1 MQFLDGRL
9 IVSPSDLTGFLEC
22 EHLTQQELAA
32 ARGEIQR
39 PERKDPELEVL
50 TRRGLE
56 HEARHLATLR
66 TGHRRVVEFPFP
78 ERTVAG
84 LAQAHAQTVAAM
96 RDGVDVIYQ
105 GTFFDGRWRCHPD
118 FLLRVD
124 RPSKLGAYSYEVAD
138 TKLARKA
145 KAAAVLQC
153 CVYAEQL
160 AAIQGVE
167 SEHITLILGDGSEE
181 QLRLKDYAA
190 YYRSVKRRFEETV
203 FVPPMTTYPDPVD
216 HCRICRWIDVCEAR
230 RRENDHLCLV
240 AGMRRDQTR
249 RLNVAGIRTVTQLG
263 ASPVD
268 QSIHGINEMALTRLR
283 QQARLQVQQRH
294 SDTLPFEVLPPL
306 GEHLGFQSLPAPTPD
321 DLFFDMEGD
330 PFVGDNGLEYL
341 FGILESPHR
350 SLVTSSPLAGEGWGG
365 GSEALHHTFWGH
377 DPDEEK
383 AAFEQVVD
391 FLIDRLDRNPELHV
405 YHYAAYEPN
414 ALKLL
419 ASTYATRE
427 AEVDRL
433 LRGRVLVDLYRVVR
447 QSVRIGTESYSLKE
461 LEALYRGKRS
471 TEIVDAAG
479 SIVAYEDWLESRDQG
494 LLDQIA
500 RYNEDDCLST
510 AQLRDWLEAR
520 RVETIPLYGDIPR
533 PQPKEAEPSDT
544 TRDIDERTAVL
555 VDRLLEDVPEEEN
568 DRSKEQQALY
578 LLAHSL
584 NWHRRESKSEWW
596 EYYRKCS
603 LTDEQLVE
611 DREAI
616 GAIEFRGEVRQQERS
631 NIFRYY
637 FDPNQEYKIG
647 VGDHPHDP
655 RREAGAGEVVAVDPI
670 AGWIE
675 LSRGVKSDVPHPT
688 SLIPSSPIPTTEQR
702 NALMRLGQRV
712 ADNGLS
718 GIGPYQAARDLLC
731 LEPPRIE
738 GVIEGAPLVQAG
750 ERAKDVAMLL
760 APRLNKTY
768 LAIQGPPGS
777 GKTTIGAEMI
787 LDLVKRGKRVGVT
800 ANSHKV
806 IGNLLDKVMGE
817 ARRRGQPIRAI
828 QKADERERCLAQEVR
843 CTNSS
848 STVEEALAADEVEV
862 VAGTPWLFARASFP
876 AKLDYLVVDEAGQ
889 MALANVLA
897 IAGAAN
903 NLILLGDPN
912 QLRQPSHGIHP
923 QGVDQSVLDHVIQ
936 EQPTMPAAYGL
947 FLETTYRLHPA
958 VCSFVSEAFYDD
970 KLEPDGST
978 KRQDLAVSNGSG
990 GTGLRYVPVE
1000 HAGNRTLSPEEVER
1014 VNQTFRALVGLPWT
1028 DRNGKTSPL
1037 AVEDVLVVAPYN
1049 AQVRRLI
1056 ETLPERARV
1065 GTVDKFQGQEAPVV
1079 IYSMATSS
1087 VDDAPRGMDFL
1098 FSLNRL
1104 NVAASRAE
1112 GLVILE
1118 CSPEL
1123 LKARCRTP
1131 DQMRLASA
1139 LCRLV
1144 EIAHPASA
1152 SERGLL

>member
-32 ARGEIQR
+32 ARGEIER

-56 HEARHLATLR
+56 HEARHLASLR
-66 TGHRRVVEFPFP
+66 TGHRRVVEFAFP
-78 ERTVAG
+78 EGTTAG
-84 LAQAHAQTVAAM
+84 LTQAHVQTIAAM
-96 RDGVDVIYQ
+96 TEGVDVIYQ
-105 GTFFDGRWRCHPD
+105 GTFFDGGWRCHPD

-138 TKLARKA
+138 AKLARKA

-153 CVYAEQL
+153 CVYAEQV
-160 AAIQGVE
+160 AAVQGVE
-167 SEHITLILGDGSEE
+167 PEHITLILGDGTEE
-181 QLRLKDYAA
+181 ELRLKDYAA
-190 YYRSVKRRFEETV
+190 YYRSVKRQFEQVV
-203 FVPPMTTYPDPVD
+203 FPSPSEEGQGGGTYPDPVD

-230 RRENDHLCLV
+230 RRKDDHLCLV

-249 RLNVAGIRTVTQLG
+249 RLNLAGIKTVTELG
-263 ASPVD
+263 ASPID
-268 QSIHGINEMALTRLR
+268 QPVHGINEMALTRLR
-283 QQARLQVQQRH
+283 QQARLQVQERH
-294 SDTLPFEVLPPL
+294 SDSLPFEVLPPL
-306 GEHLGFQSLPAPTPD
+306 GEHLGFQALSAPTPD

-330 PFVGDNGLEYL
+330 PFVGDNGIEYL
-341 FGILESPHR
+341 FGIWE
-350 SLVTSSPLAGEGWGG
+350 AEGEGREGV
-365 GSEALHHTFWGH
+365 HHAFWGH

-383 AAFEQVVD
+383 RAFEQVVD
-391 FLIDRLDRNPELHV
+391 FLIDRLSRNPDLHI
-405 YHYAAYEPN
+405 YHYAPYEPN
-414 ALKLL
+414 ALKWL

-427 AEVDRL
+427 AEVDQL
-433 LRGRVLVDLYRVVR
+433 LRARVLVDLYRVVR

-461 LEALYRGKRS
+461 LESLYRGKRS

-479 SIVAYEDWLESRDQG
+479 SIVAYEEWLESREPR
-494 LLDQIA
+494 LLDEIA
-500 RYNEDDCLST
+500 RYNEDDCIST

-520 RVETIPLYGDIPR
+520 RLEAVAHYGDIQR
-533 PQPKEAEPSDT
+533 PGPEEVEPSDT
-544 TRDIDERTAVL
+544 LRDIDERTAVL
-555 VDRLLEDVPEEEN
+555 VNRLLEGVPEEADE
-568 DRSKEQQALY
+568 RSKEQQARY
-578 LLAHSL
+578 LLAHTL
-584 NWHRRESKSEWW
+584 NWHRREGKSEWW

-616 GAIEFRGEVRQQERS
+616 GAVEFRGEVRPENRS
-631 NIFRYY
+631 NVFRYW

-647 VGDHPHDP
+647 VGDQPHDP
-655 RREAGAGEVVAVDPI
+655 RREAGAGEVIALDPI

-675 LSRGVKSDVPHPT
+675 LSRGVKSESSHPT
-688 SLIPSSPIPTTEQR
+688 SLIPASPIPTKEQR
-702 NALMRLGQRV
+702 DALMRLGQHV
-712 ADNGLS
+712 ADHGF
-718 GIGPYQAARDLLC
+718 GGTGPYQAARDLLC
-731 LEPPRIE
+731 LEPPRID

-750 ERAKDVAMLL
+750 ERARDVARLL
-760 APRLNKTY
+760 APRLNNTY

-777 GKTTIGAEMI
+777 GKTTIGAELI
-787 LDLVKRGKRVGVT
+787 LDLVSHGNRVGIT

-806 IGNLLDKVMGE
+806 IGNLLDKTMGE
-817 ARRRGQPIRAI
+817 ARRIGQVVHAI
-828 QKADERERCLAQEVR
+828 QKADERDRCISQEVQ

-848 STVEEALAADEVEV
+848 STVEAALAADEVDI

-923 QGVDQSVLDHVIQ
+923 EGVDRSVLDHVIQ
-936 EQPTMPAAYGL
+936 DHATMPLAYGL
-947 FLETTYRLHPA
+947 FLETTYRLHPTI
-958 VCSFVSEAFYDD
+958 CTFVSEAFYDG
-970 KLEPDGST
+970 KLEPDEST
-978 KRQDLAVSNGSG
+978 KRQSLVVSNGG
-990 GTGLRYVPVE
+990 GIGLRYVPVL

-1028 DRNGKTSPL
+1028 DREGNTRPL

-1049 AQVRRLI
+1049 AQVSRLI
-1056 ETLPERARV
+1056 ETLPARARI

-1104 NVAASRAE
+1104 NVAASRAQA
-1112 GLVILE
+1112 LVVLL

-1123 LKARCRTP
+1123 LKARCHTP
-1131 DQMRLASA
+1131 HQMQLASA

-1144 EIAHPASA
+1144 ELASPPR
-1152 SERGLL
+1152 E

>member
-9 IVSPSDLTGFLEC
+9 IVSPSDLTGLWAC
-22 EHLTQQELAA
+22 ATLTQQELAA
-32 ARGEIQR
+32 ARGEIER
-39 PERKDPELEVL
+39 SERKDPELEVL

-56 HEARHLATLR
+56 HEARHLASLR

-78 ERTVAG
+78 DGTTAG
-84 LAQAHAQTVAAM
+84 LTQAHAQTIVAM
-96 RDGVDVIYQ
+96 SEGVDVIYQ

-138 TKLARKA
+138 AKLARKA

-153 CVYAEQL
+153 CVYAEQV
-160 AAIQGVE
+160 AAVQGVE
-167 SEHITLILGDGSEE
+167 PEHITLILGDGTEE
-181 QLRLKDYAA
+181 ELRLKDYAA
-190 YYRSVKRRFEETV
+190 YYRSVKRQFEEIV
-203 FVPPMTTYPDPVD
+203 FKSPSPLAGEGRGGGYTTYPDPVD

-230 RRENDHLCLV
+230 RREDDHLCLV

-249 RLNVAGIRTVTQLG
+249 RLNLAGIKTVTELG
-263 ASPVD
+263 ASPID

-306 GEHLGFQSLPAPTPD
+306 GDHLGFQSLPAPTPD

-341 FGILESPHR
+341 FGILEYT
-350 SLVTSSPLAGEGWGG
+350 VPLEGEGRLGV
-365 GSEALHHTFWGH
+365 HHTFWGH
-377 DPDEEK
+377 DLDEEK

-391 FLIDRLDRNPELHV
+391 FLIERLNRNPDLHV
-405 YHYAAYEPN
+405 YHYAPYEPN
-414 ALKLL
+414 ALKYL

-427 AEVDRL
+427 ADVDRL
-433 LRGRVLVDLYRVVR
+433 LRGRVLIGLYRVVR
-447 QSVRIGTESYSLKE
+447 QTVRIGTESYSLKE
-461 LEALYRGKRS
+461 LESLYRGKRS

-479 SIVAYEDWLESRDQG
+479 SIVAYEDWLESRDQR
-494 LLDQIA
+494 LLDKIA
-500 RYNEDDCLST
+500 RYNEDDCIST
-510 AQLRDWLEAR
+510 AQLRDWLEAQR
-520 RVETIPLYGDIPR
+520 LEAVAQYGEIPR
-533 PQPKEAEPSDT
+533 PGPEEVEPSDT
-544 TRDIDERTAVL
+544 LRDIDERTAAL
-555 VDRLLEDVPEEEN
+555 VDRLLEGVPEEED
-568 DRSKEQQALY
+568 DRSKEQQARY

-584 NWHRRESKSEWW
+584 NWHRREGKSEWW

-616 GAIEFRGEVRQQERS
+616 GAIEFRGEVRPENRS
-631 NIFRYY
+631 SVFRYW
-637 FDPNQEYKIG
+637 FAPNQEYKIG
-647 VGDHPHDP
+647 VGDQPHDP
-655 RREAGAGEVVAVDPI
+655 RTESGAGEVAAIDPI
-670 AGWIE
+670 AGWID
-675 LSRGVKSDVPHPT
+675 LGRGVKSESPHPT
-688 SLIPSSPIPTTEQR
+688 SLIPASPIPTREQR
-702 NALMRLGQRV
+702 DALMRLGQSV
-712 ADNGLS
+712 AEHGVA
-718 GIGPYQAARDLLC
+718 GTGPYQAARELLC
-731 LEPPRIE
+731 LEPPRID

-750 ERAKDVAMLL
+750 ERAKDVALYL
-760 APRLNKTY
+760 APRLNSTY

-777 GKTTIGAEMI
+777 GKTTIGAELI
-787 LDLVKRGKRVGVT
+787 VDLVNQGKRVGIT

-806 IGNLLDKVMGE
+806 IGNLLDKTMGE
-817 ARRRGQPIRAI
+817 ARRRGRVVRAV
-828 QKADERERCLAQEVR
+828 QKADERDRCASREVQ
-843 CTNSS
+843 CTRSS
-848 STVEEALAADEVEV
+848 STVEAVLAADEVEV

-923 QGVDQSVLDHVIQ
+923 EGVDRSALDHVIQ
-936 EQPTMPAAYGL
+936 DHSTMPTAYGL

-958 VCSFVSEAFYDD
+958 VCAFISEAFYDG
-970 KLEPDGST
+970 KLEPDWST
-978 KRQDLAVSNGSG
+978 KRQHLDVSNGSG
-990 GTGLRYVPVE
+990 GLGLRYLAVD
-1000 HAGNRTLSPEEVER
+1000 HSGNRTLSTEEVDR
-1014 VNQTFRALVGLPWT
+1014 VNQSFGAVLGLSWT
-1028 DRNGKTSPL
+1028 NREGVTRPI
-1037 AVEDVLVVAPYN
+1037 AVDDILVVAPYN

-1056 ETLPERARV
+1056 ETLPDGARV

-1104 NVAASRAE
+1104 NVAASRAQ
-1112 GLVILE
+1112 GLVILV

-1144 EIAHPASA
+1144 EMASNQ
-1152 SERGLL
+1152 SSR